1 MTRCMT
7 TPLEKSNNNQEK
19 GITRIESVAAV
30 DHVAMHDAI
39 LKKKTQLLL
48 LLLLLLFVAAVVAAT
63 VTQVDCCEHDNV
75 MTRA

>member
-1 MTRCMT
+1 MTQCMT
-7 TPLEKSNNNQEK
+7 TPLEKSKNNQEK

-48 LLLLLLFVAAVVAAT
+48 LLLLFVAAVVAAT
-63 VTQVDCCEHDNV
+63 VTQVDCCEHDDA

>member
-1 MTRCMT
+1 MT

-19 GITRIESVAAV
+19 VITRIESVAAV

-48 LLLLLLFVAAVVAAT
+48 LLLLLFVAAVVAAT
-63 VTQVDCCEHDNV
+63 VTQVDCCDDV
-75 MTRA
+75 TRT